1 MKIYSSIDDVRKDY
15 EGDIDIDND
24 TSNDYKAMGDDTW
37 TCIGKTK
44 TGKSIVAM
52 KIIFYDTF
60 SGTPQHDYM
69 IRYMVI

>member
-1 MKIYSSIDDVRKDY
+1 MKIYSSIDDIKKDY
-15 EGDIDIDND
+15 ENEIIDIND
-24 TSNDYKAMGDDTW
+24 DTNDYKAMGDDTW
-37 TCIGKTK
+37 TCIAKTK

>member
-1 MKIYSSIDDVRKDY
+1 MKIYSSIDEIKEDY
-15 EGDIDIDND
+15 EIIDINND
-24 TSNDYKAMGDDTW
+24 TSNDYKSMGDDTW
-37 TCIGKTK
+37 TCIAKTK

>member
-1 MKIYSSIDDVRKDY
+1 MKIYSSIDDIRKDY
-15 EGDIDIDND
+15 EIND
-24 TSNDYKAMGDDTW
+24 TNDDTNDYKVMGDDTW
-37 TCIGKTK
+37 IPIGETK
-44 TGKSIVAM
+44 TGKKIVAM